1 MLQHILHERRFGAG
15 FGGQPSHEL
24 SDAAAKCIPE
34 YRIVSQDSAFPRLKG
49 LISDTAL
56 HLYGI
61 QLQVLAI
68 SGRTHI
74 GPASIMNTDPRVG
87 S

>member
-34 YRIVSQDSAFPRLKG
+34 NRIVSQDSAFPRPL
-49 LISDTAL
+49 
-56 HLYGI
+56 GI
-61 QLQVLAI
+61 PIQCQRKLL
-68 SGRTHI
+68 
-74 GPASIMNTDPRVG
+74 
-87 S
+87 